1 MALSLTDI
9 QNRMS
14 NELRL
19 LAVPAASKADIIK
32 DALTKLMTYIRELCR
47 LSATLSVS
55 SSTDIYDVPATIDI
69 VSEVKNSSGAGVVY
83 SVDTKRRKITLQDS
97 ETSATAVNYTV
108 YGTPKDVRTNYSAII
123 AALPESY
130 GESLWAYVVAGA
142 HKQAMSERYA
152 DMLNDAKMGAHELL
166 MYLNDEPGYK
176 DRTIAIVDITGS
188 RVGASSAQDGIDY
201 EITSLGETE
210 EFDPN

>member
-1 MALSLTDI
+1 MALSLSDI

-19 LAVPAASKADIIK
+19 LGVPTAAKADIIK
-32 DALTKLMTYIRELCR
+32 DALTKLMAYIRELCR
-47 LSATLSVS
+47 ISATLSVS

-69 VSEVKNSSGAGVVY
+69 VSEVKNSAGAGVVY
-83 SVDTKRRKITLQDS
+83 SVDTKRRKITLQDT
-97 ETSATAVNYTV
+97 ETSAVSYTV
-108 YGTPKDVRTNYSAII
+108 YGTPKDVRTNYSTII

-130 GESLWAYVVAGA
+130 GESLWSYVVAGS

-152 DMLNDAKMGAHELL
+152 DMLNDAKMSAHELL

-176 DRTIAIVDITGS
+176 DRTIAIVDVTGS
-188 RVGASSAQDGIDY
+188 RVGDSSAQDGIDY